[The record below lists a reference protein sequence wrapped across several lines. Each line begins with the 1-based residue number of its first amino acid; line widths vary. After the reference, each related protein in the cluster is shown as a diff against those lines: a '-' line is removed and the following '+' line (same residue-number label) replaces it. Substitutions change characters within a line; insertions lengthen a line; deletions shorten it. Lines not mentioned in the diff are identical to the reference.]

1 MKQLQIT
8 QRILECEENGW
19 LDLLSQIDNIT
30 QNIIECPSAAFQIK
44 AALILW
50 SDLVDMRS
58 NDLPLDLTM
67 AGECKFENSVMLHNP
82 SMSHKE
88 KFGTE
93 A

>member
-1 MKQLQIT
+1 MNQLQIT

-19 LDLLSQIDNIT
+19 LDLLSKIDNIT
-30 QNIIECPSAAFQIK
+30 QNIMECPSAAFQIK
-44 AALILW
+44 AEMILW

-58 NDLPLDLTM
+58 NNLQLDLTM
-67 AGECKFENSVMLHNP
+67 AGECKFESSVMLHNP

-93 A
+93 V